1 MADMFTVQQRSVIM
15 GRIRSRGN
23 QATELEFIRLLRK
36 HRISGWRRGSS
47 LPGKPDFVF
56 SAWRLVVFI
65 DGDFWHGNPRK
76 FRLPKS
82 NESYWTEKILGNR
95 RRDRRVNRLLRAE
108 GWHVVR
114 FWQSSLVNEERIV
127 RRLRLEIENAQAKRA
142 HALREAARD
151 MPNRRSSPTRK
162 RSR

>member
-1 MADMFTVQQRSVIM
+1 MADMFSVQQRSVIM

-56 SAWRLVVFI
+56 AACRLVVFI

-82 NESYWTEKILGNR
+82 NMPYWTEKILGNR
-95 RRDRRVNRLLRAE
+95 RRDRRINRVLRAD

-114 FWQSSLVNEERIV
+114 FWQSSLINEARTV
-127 RRLRLEIENAQAKRA
+127 RRLRQALETAIAKQKRA
-142 HALREAARD
+142 LDEAA
-151 MPNRRSSPTRK
+151 PGKKNRRLPR
-162 RSR
+162 